1 MIKIT
6 RKKKRAKAPLVQNE
20 NVKYVKKSVSQTS
33 RARGN
38 FTAKKTSCFESSQA
52 VKIQDTWNLP
62 MAF

>member
-6 RKKKRAKAPLVQNE
+6 SKKKRAKAPLIQNE
-20 NVKYVKKSVSQTS
+20 NVKYVKKLVSQTS
-33 RARGN
+33 RTEGILWQKN
-38 FTAKKTSCFESSQA
+38 SCFESSQA